1 MLSKFLDW
9 MGPIPDSKNLITDK
23 KLIMK
28 QYRLWRIK
36 MFWGLFIGYIVYYFT
51 RANITYIAPSIMREF
66 KITKTEFSIIPSVLF
81 VVYSVGKFLSGI
93 LADRCNIRSF
103 MAFGL
108 IGSSTINLFFG
119 FIPSL
124 PVLTF
129 LWGLNGGLQSMG
141 YPPAAKGLVYWF
153 SSSERATKWALWS
166 TSHTIGAS
174 IIGVLVGFCIK
185 LGNWRAAFYFPGII
199 GLITGIFLLNTLTDK
214 PSSVGLPSI
223 EVYRNDPLPVKE
235 QNDLSYWK
243 TLKKYVLGNPYIWA
257 LSIAYVFVYFVR
269 WATMTWGTLFMVE
282 RGIPEHSAA
291 FLLSIMPL
299 VGSLGGVL
307 SGLIAD
313 KFFNGRCSPIVN
325 TYLVCLIFSL
335 WGMYYFTRATTSW
348 FIVGLF
354 LALVGFFVAGPQTIV
369 GGLQVSRITTPKS
382 VSAACGFSG
391 MFGYFGALLSMSG
404 GGMLIDK
411 YGWYGMFV
419 ACGVACVLA
428 IVFVSLTW
436 RREFVDKVTIKH

>member
-1 MLSKFLDW
+1 MFAKFVNW
-9 MGPIPDSKNLITDK
+9 MKPIPDSKSLIVGK
-23 KLIMK
+23 KLITK
-28 QYRLWRIK
+28 QYRSWRVK
-36 MFWGLFIGYIVYYFT
+36 MFLGMFVGYIVYYFT
-51 RANITYIAPSIMREF
+51 RANITYVAPSIMREF
-66 KITKTEFSIIPSVLF
+66 GITKTEFSVIPAVLF

-103 MAFGL
+103 MAVGL
-108 IGSSTINLFFG
+108 LGSSIINLFFG

-124 PVLTF
+124 HVLTF

-174 IIGVLVGFCIK
+174 IVGILVGFCIK
-185 LGNWRAAFYFPGII
+185 FGSWRAAFYLPGII
-199 GLITGIFLLNTLTDK
+199 GLITSIFLLYTLTDK
-214 PSSVGLPSI
+214 PSSVGLPPI
-223 EVYRNDPLPVKE
+223 EVYHNDPLPVKE
-235 QNDLSYWK
+235 RNSLSYWE
-243 TLKKYVLGNPYIWA
+243 TLKKYVLGNPHIWA
-257 LSIAYVFVYFVR
+257 LSIAYVFIYFVR

-282 RGIPEHSAA
+282 RGISEYNAA

-299 VGSLGGVL
+299 VGSLGGIL

-325 TYLVCLIFSL
+325 IYLFCLIFSL

-348 FIVGLF
+348 FVVGLF

-369 GGLQVSRITTPKS
+369 GGLQVSRITTPES

-404 GGMLIDK
+404 GGILIDK
-411 YGWYGMFV
+411 YNWHGMFI
-419 ACGVACVLA
+419 ACGIACVLA
-428 IVFVSLTW
+428 ILFVSFTW
-436 RREFVDKVTIKH
+436 RKEFAVN